1 MRVRFTP
8 TVVAL
13 LLGFIL
19 GRLHRMSA
27 ELCQFWASPVAVV
40 TSVASYMQTMQVRL
54 RVDVVEDS
62 TPRWHITHLDLDV
75 TFQFTVKAVVDVAS
89 ASIKLRKVR
98 WQDVKIVYE
107 CKGTKIGPNTLVKK
121 VFPTLVVL
129 MTWKYSLQDGDL
141 AKMITDDMLDQE
153 IENDA
158 DTLPFDGAA
167 LPNDWQW
174 KDKTDKKPPEDE
186 NTLQEKVVGTKRK
199 HV

>member
-1 MRVRFTP
+1 M
-8 TVVAL
+8 
-13 LLGFIL
+13 I
-19 GRLHRMSA
+19 A
-27 ELCQFWASPVAVV
+27 ELCQFWQSPLSPV
-40 TSVASYMQTMQVRL
+40 SPGVASYMQTMQVRL

-75 TFQFTVKAVVDVAS
+75 TLQFTVKAVVDVAA
-89 ASIKLRKVR
+89 ASIKLRKLP

-107 CKGTKIGPNTLVKK
+107 CEGTKIGPNTLVKK
-121 VFPTLVVL
+121 VWAMNVFPTLVVL

-141 AKMITDDMLDQE
+141 AKMITDDMLEQE

-158 DTLPFDGAA
+158 DTLPLDGAA

-186 NTLQEKVVGTKRK
+186 NTLQEKVVSKKRK